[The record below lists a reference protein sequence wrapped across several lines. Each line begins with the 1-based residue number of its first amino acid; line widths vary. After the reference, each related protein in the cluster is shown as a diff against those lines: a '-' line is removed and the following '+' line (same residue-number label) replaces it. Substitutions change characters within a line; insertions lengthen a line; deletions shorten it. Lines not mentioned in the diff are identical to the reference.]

1 MAGSVRAGRV
11 GPTTTG
17 AHAGSLHWRQE
28 GDAASRLLHHPARS
42 ITGHPAALFKGKS
55 SLRHSLT
62 ASINQPANC
71 FSFSQ
76 IPEFIGFQLIVR
88 TFKVIPEFR
97 NSGIPEYIQL
107 ESNMNHGKKI
117 GHYSAGLQLSI
128 EFFAELKTESVSRWQ
143 GRTKRQR
150 SETDRYRDRCKCS
163 TGRPPSAGRPNLF
176 CQIPKRL
183 EQAAN

>member
-97 NSGIPEYIQL
+97 NSGIHSTWIKY
-107 ESNMNHGKKI
+107 ESREKNRP
-117 GHYSAGLQLSI
+117 LL
-128 EFFAELKTESVSRWQ
+128 R
-143 GRTKRQR
+143 
-150 SETDRYRDRCKCS
+150 
-163 TGRPPSAGRPNLF
+163 RPPIIDRILCGAENGICESMARPN
-176 CQIPKRL
+176 QEAKKRNWSISWPL
-183 EQAAN
+183 QMLDRPPTLCRPAQLVLSNPEEIRTSG

>member
-76 IPEFIGFQLIVR
+76 IPGFIGFQLIVR

-97 NSGIPEYIQL
+97 NSFNLNQKAI
-107 ESNMNHGKKI
+107 NHGKKI